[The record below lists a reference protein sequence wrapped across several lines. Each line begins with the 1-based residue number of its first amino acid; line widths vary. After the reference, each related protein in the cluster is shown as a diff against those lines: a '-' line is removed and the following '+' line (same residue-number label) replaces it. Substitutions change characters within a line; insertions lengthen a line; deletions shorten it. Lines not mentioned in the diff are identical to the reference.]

1 MKPMKISVLMPSLLC
16 IILLASCK
24 TGPVNLFKTASP
36 YELYQRKLVTAG
48 LDKTAMGMAWINAGR
63 ESLTKAV
70 TIKVPYREQ
79 GYFSAERVPAAAFR
93 FNGVRGQKININ
105 LDKTPAAGFMVYM
118 DLWQLQPGNSPKL
131 IISADTISSTLSTDI
146 DENADYLLRLQ
157 PELLKSGSYTLEILS
172 GPSLSFPVKSTG
184 RRRIES
190 MYGVGRDANTRKHEG
205 IDIFGPRLTPVV
217 ASADGVVTRV
227 GENNLGGLVV
237 FMRPDSKNYTLYYAH
252 LDKQLATEGQQ
263 VKTGDTL
270 GLMGNTGNA
279 RTTPPHLHFG
289 IYTSSGAIDPLPFVD
304 TDSPQPLPVTAAA
317 TNINAT
323 LRTRSKSSLKQS
335 PDNKALTL
343 QTLAPSTI
351 VHVEAASATWYK
363 ATLPDGLS
371 GYLNSKE
378 LSPVKSAIRSISIKP
393 EQLALHDQPYKSA
406 AVKKNLDA
414 GSKVD
419 LLGTF
424 GDFMLVKDAKD
435 ETGWIASLPQSGM

>member
-1 MKPMKISVLMPSLLC
+1 MKINVLVPLLLC
-16 IILLASCK
+16 TVLLGSCK

-36 YELYQRKLVTAG
+36 YELYQRKLATAG
-48 LDKTAMGMAWINAGR
+48 LDKTAMGMAWIKAGK
-63 ESLTKAV
+63 ESLEKAV
-70 TIKVPYREQ
+70 IVKVPYREQ
-79 GYFSAERVPAAAFR
+79 GYFSAERVPAAAFK
-93 FNGVRGQKININ
+93 FNGVRGQKINIS

-118 DLWQLQPGNSPKL
+118 DLWLLEPGNSPKL
-131 IISADTISSTLSTDI
+131 IVSADTISSTLSTDI

-237 FMRPDSKNYTLYYAH
+237 MMRPDSKNYTLYYAH

-289 IYTSSGAIDPLPFVD
+289 IYTSGGAIDPLPFVD
-304 TDSPQPLPVTAAA
+304 TETPQPLPVIAAE

-323 LRTRSKSSLKQS
+323 LRTRIKSSLKQS
-335 PDNKALTL
+335 PDNKAPTL
-343 QTLAPSTI
+343 QTLAASTI
-351 VHVEAASATWYK
+351 VHVEAATATWYK
-363 ATLPDGLS
+363 ATLPNGLS
-371 GYLNSKE
+371 GYLLSKE
-378 LSPVKSAIRSISIKP
+378 LSPVKSAVRSISIKP
-393 EQLALHDQPYKSA
+393 EQLALHDQPYTDA

-419 LLGTF
+419 LLGSF
-424 GDFMLVKDAKD
+424 GDFLLVKDAKD
-435 ETGWIASLPQSGM
+435 ETGWIALAPQNGM